1 MTERPEGADS
11 ARAPGGPAA
20 PDGDDEAAAP
30 GTVGVWFWGTL
41 LVFGAFLVVVPGQ
54 DPRARFW
61 LVAGLV
67 LVVASL
73 VGLVTVARGRHRH
86 RTGGGGQ

>member
-1 MTERPEGADS
+1 MTGVE
-11 ARAPGGPAA
+11 
-20 PDGDDEAAAP
+20 DEKAGS
-30 GTVGVWFWGTL
+30 GTIGYWFWGSL
-41 LVFGAFLVVVPGQ
+41 LAVGAFLVVVPGR
-54 DPRARFW
+54 DPWARFW

-73 VGLVTVARGRHRH
+73 VGLGTVARGRHRH